1 MAIGVG
7 DRLPEGT
14 FTQITEN
21 GPAPVTTND
30 IFSGK
35 KVILFGVPGAFTP
48 ACHKTHLPG
57 YVEQFDAIKAKGV
70 DTIACLSV
78 NDAFV
83 LDAWAKAT
91 GAAGKVLML
100 ADGNADYTKKLG
112 LDLDLSGFGLGTR
125 SKRFSAIVEDG
136 QVKELNIEEAAGKVT
151 SSGADAT
158 LCQL

>member
-57 YVEQFDAIKAKGV
+57 YVAQFDAIKAKGV
-70 DTIACLSV
+70 DTIACIAV

-83 LDAWAKAT
+83 MDAWAKAT
-91 GAAGKVLML
+91 GAAGKVQML

-125 SKRFSAIVEDG
+125 SKRFSAIVDNG
-136 QVKELNIEEAAGKVT
+136 VVKELNVEEAAGKVT

-158 LCQL
+158 ICQL

>member
-57 YVEQFDAIKAKGV
+57 YVAQFDAIKAKGV
-70 DTIACLSV
+70 DTIACIAV

-83 LDAWAKAT
+83 MDAWAQAS
-91 GAAGKVLML
+91 GASGKVQML

-125 SKRFSAIVEDG
+125 SKRFSAIVDNG
-136 QVKELNIEEAAGKVT
+136 VVKELNVEEAAGKVT
-151 SSGADAT
+151 ASGADAT
-158 LCQL
+158 ICQL

>member
-14 FTQITEN
+14 FTHITEN

-48 ACHKTHLPG
+48 SCHKTHLPG
-57 YVEQFDAIKAKGV
+57 YVAQFDAIKAKGV
-70 DTIACLSV
+70 DTIACLAV

-91 GAAGKVLML
+91 GAAGKVQML

-136 QVKELNIEEAAGKVT
+136 KVKELNIEEAAGKVT

-158 LCQL
+158 ICQL